1 MLYFEPHF
9 FDHLIIFVLGIVFPT
24 RALSNGPDVLNK
36 MKPDT
41 KTKIAIYYGNSM
53 VMWGITALVVL
64 IWGLSGRN
72 MSQLGLG
79 YPPGI
84 SSMAFWI
91 ILAFVVLYLFDFF
104 AELRN
109 KGESEDTDTATI
121 AFLPVNRQ
129 EYLHYIVMAF
139 SAGVTEEI
147 LFRSYFINYM
157 ISMAGNSALGV
168 ALAISVPAVIFGVV
182 HLYQGWKAVIKI
194 MAMAIF
200 FGLIYLQL
208 QNIWALIVLH
218 FVVDLVGGSLAW
230 LQSAKKAAS

>member
-1 MLYFEPHF
+1 
-9 FDHLIIFVLGIVFPT
+9 
-24 RALSNGPDVLNK
+24 
-36 MKPDT
+36 
-41 KTKIAIYYGNSM
+41 
-53 VMWGITALVVL
+53 
-64 IWGLSGRN
+64 

-84 SSMAFWI
+84 SGMAFWI